1 MAALTDLMMRGIGA
15 GSMELGTCGSKR
27 GVGTIMWDILLW
39 VYLINAVLL
48 ILHEIDSAYW
58 KEWELFRLPGGVTS
72 FLLVH
77 IPILLLV
84 LYGLVLVSQRTAA
97 GLILSLILSFA
108 GVFAFSI
115 HGYFIRRGRDE
126 FKSPISQAILVAT
139 LAVSLVQAA
148 ITVYLLGQS

>member
-1 MAALTDLMMRGIGA
+1 
-15 GSMELGTCGSKR
+15 
-27 GVGTIMWDILLW
+27 MWDILLW

-84 LYGLVLVSQRTAA
+84 LYGLVLVSQRAFA
-97 GLILSLILSFA
+97 GLVLSLILGFA

-115 HGYFIRRGRDE
+115 HAYFIRRGRDE
-126 FKSPISQAILVAT
+126 FKSPFRSPSWWQPLFCRWSRLPSPSACSGNARPRRQAMRVT
-139 LAVSLVQAA
+139 WLAV
-148 ITVYLLGQS
+148 